1 MSILEKINED
11 IKDSMRS
18 RNTLRLDTLRMLKS
32 RILTMDARGNIADSE
47 VIKLFKNYLGS
58 LQEALEQTR
67 AANREESVAKL
78 ESEILIVQE
87 YLPAQLSAEE
97 TLKIVKQA
105 IIDSG
110 AKSKKDI
117 GLVMKEIKKLNVEI
131 DGKTAKELADQILE
145 G

>member
-67 AANREESVAKL
+67 AANREESAAKL